1 MCPCVVASRTRR
13 DSDEDAGTGYHRT
26 VGMARRS
33 SVHSSIH
40 RSSIGFFHTKTAM
53 TETGA
58 TQATSDER
66 AALRTVRQR
75 LLVLHKALL
84 DNERSRHER
93 EHGPIET
100 AQQHL
105 QMLIGHPS
113 FAWLRPL
120 SGLIVQ
126 IDDRLASREGVLS
139 SQIRELAADVRS
151 LTSLGDEPTEY
162 RDRYRAAIDG
172 SPGVLAAHADVARAL
187 APLLGPSSR

>member
-1 MCPCVVASRTRR
+1 
-13 DSDEDAGTGYHRT
+13 
-26 VGMARRS
+26 
-33 SVHSSIH
+33 
-40 RSSIGFFHTKTAM
+40 M

-58 TQATSDER
+58 GQATGEER

-84 DNERSRHER
+84 DGERSRHER

-105 QMLIGHPS
+105 QMLIDHPS

-126 IDDRLASREGVLS
+126 IDDRLAAREGISS
-139 SQIRELAADVRS
+139 SQVRQLATDVRT
-151 LTSLGDEPTEY
+151 LTSLGAEQTEHQ
-162 RDRYRAAIDG
+162 DRYRTAIDG
-172 SPGVLAAHADVARAL
+172 NPAILAAHADVARAL
-187 APLLGPSSR
+187 APLLDSSRR